1 MSTPVTFEV
10 FAIKYATHMRN
21 ADMNFMDP
29 PDMHD
34 GPMPIDYFVWL
45 ARSDNHTFVIDTGF
59 NAETATARGRELLR
73 CPSEGLALLG
83 VEANSV
89 ADIIITHLHYDHVG
103 NFDLFPNAQF
113 HLQDREM
120 NYATGRNMRHKPFRV
135 PMDVEHVV
143 GMVRQVYAERVTFHD
158 GEAELVPGFSLHHI
172 GGHTAGLQVVRVHT
186 RRGWVVLASDAS
198 HLYANMERTNPYPII
213 YREDEMLDGFET
225 LKRLADSPDHIIP
238 GHDPAVMDRYPAPS
252 PELEGIVVRLD

>member
-1 MSTPVTFEV
+1 MSTPETFEV
-10 FAIKYATHMRN
+10 FAVKYATHMRN

-34 GPMPIDYFVWL
+34 GPMPIDYFIWL
-45 ARSDNHTFVIDTGF
+45 ARSDKRTFIIDTGF
-59 NAETATARGRELLR
+59 NADTAAERGRELLR
-73 CPSEGLALLG
+73 CPAESLSLLG
-83 VEANSV
+83 VDANTV
-89 ADIIITHLHYDHVG
+89 EDIIITHLHYDHVG

-120 NYATGRNMRHKPFRV
+120 NYATGRNMRHKPFRA

-158 GEAELVPGFSLHHI
+158 GETELVPGFSLHHV

-213 YREDEMLDGFET
+213 FREDEMLDGFET
-225 LKRLADSPDHIIP
+225 LRRLADSPDHIIP
-238 GHDPAVMDRYPAPS
+238 GHDPAVMDRYPASS